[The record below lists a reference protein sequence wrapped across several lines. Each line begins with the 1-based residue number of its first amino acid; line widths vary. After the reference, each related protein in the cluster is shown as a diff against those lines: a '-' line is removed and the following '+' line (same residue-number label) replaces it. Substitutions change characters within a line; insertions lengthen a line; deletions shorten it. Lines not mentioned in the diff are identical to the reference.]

1 MRVLVVEDEAAL
13 RDTLKSR
20 LIEAGF
26 SVDVACDG
34 NEALFAGQE
43 YPLDVAVVDL
53 GLPGLP
59 GLEVIRR
66 LRAARKTYPILILT
80 ARDNWQDKV
89 EGLQAGADDYVAKP
103 FHFEEVLAR
112 LQALLR
118 RAGGWATPLLRCG
131 PIVLDT
137 RAQTIAVDGAAVELT
152 TFEYRI
158 LEHLM
163 LRAGD
168 VISKTELTERL
179 YDQDFERDSNVIE
192 VLVGRLR
199 RKLDP
204 EDRLHPIETLRGRGY
219 RFAAAARHRL
229 LGRTAARAQS
239 VHSLSRRLLVSVSVP
254 LALFFGVMML
264 VLDTGFRA
272 AVRALGAGSAR
283 FGDGGADR
291 GRRAAAGRRLRA
303 DAERARSAPGHAAL
317 GCVRRDPLA
326 AAPVAL
332 ALHGRAGRGLRPAAA
347 AHRAHARLRHLRSRA
362 RGDREPRHPV
372 RGRSQRHARTD
383 VQRGGLAE
391 PVRGAAVAT
400 SGGNWSAGSSA

>member
-13 RDTLKSR
+13 RETLKTR
-20 LIEAGF
+20 LAAAGF
-26 SVDVACDG
+26 TVDLAADG
-34 NEALFAGQE
+34 NEGLFAGSE
-43 YPLDVAVVDL
+43 YPLDVAIIDL
-53 GLPGLP
+53 GLPGLA

-112 LQALLR
+112 VQALLR
-118 RAGGWATPLLRCG
+118 RSGGWASPLLRCG
-131 PIVLDT
+131 PVELDT
-137 RAQTIAVDGAAVELT
+137 RAQTVRVGDTPVELT

-204 EDRLHPIETLRGRGY
+204 HEQVHPIETLRGRGY
-219 RFAAAARHRL
+219 RFAL
-229 LGRTAARAQS
+229 
-239 VHSLSRRLLVSVSVP
+239 P
-254 LALFFGVMML
+254 
-264 VLDTGFRA
+264 
-272 AVRALGAGSAR
+272 
-283 FGDGGADR
+283 
-291 GRRAAAGRRLRA
+291 
-303 DAERARSAPGHAAL
+303 
-317 GCVRRDPLA
+317 RDP
-326 AAPVAL
+326 
-332 ALHGRAGRGLRPAAA
+332 
-347 AHRAHARLRHLRSRA
+347 
-362 RGDREPRHPV
+362 
-372 RGRSQRHARTD
+372 
-383 VQRGGLAE
+383 
-391 PVRGAAVAT
+391 T
-400 SGGNWSAGSSA
+400 S